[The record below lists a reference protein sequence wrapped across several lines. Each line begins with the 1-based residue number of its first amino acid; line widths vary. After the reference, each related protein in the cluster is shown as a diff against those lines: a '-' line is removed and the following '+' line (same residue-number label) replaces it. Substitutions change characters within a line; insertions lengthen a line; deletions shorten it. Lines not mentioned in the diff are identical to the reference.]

1 MAPPSLRPGCA
12 SADASESRWVELG
25 RIGAPFGLAGWVHVS
40 SFTEPAEALLEYREW
55 ALRAESG
62 ERRRYRLIDGRPQ
75 GERLV
80 VRLEGIETREAAGL
94 LTGAWVEVERAEL
107 PPTGDR
113 EYYRA
118 DLIGLEV
125 ENLEGVAL
133 GRVAYFIDA
142 PAGAVMVVEDRRHAA
157 DAARE
162 ALRREHWIL
171 ADPAHLQRVDLAAG
185 RILVDWPA
193 ELE

>member
-1 MAPPSLRPGCA
+1 LAPPV
-12 SADASESRWVELG
+12 RWVELG
-25 RIGAPFGLAGWVHVS
+25 RIGAPFGLQGWVHVTS
-40 SFTEPAEALLEYREW
+40 YTEPPEGLLEYPEW
-55 ALRAESG
+55 ALRPEGG
-62 ERRRYRLIDGRPQ
+62 ERKRHRLVEGQLQ

-80 VRLEGIETREAAGL
+80 VRFEGVEDRDGAAL

-118 DLIGLEV
+118 DLIGFEV
-125 ENLEGVAL
+125 TNLEGVTL

-142 PAGAVMVVEDRRHAA
+142 PTGAVMVVEDRKDADTGT
-157 DAARE
+157 DAASGT
-162 ALRREHWIL
+162 EHWVL
-171 ADPAHLQRVDLAAG
+171 ADPAHLRRVDLAAG
-185 RILVDWPA
+185 LILVDWPA

>member
-1 MAPPSLRPGCA
+1 MAPRPA
-12 SADASESRWVELG
+12 SASASGTWVELG

-40 SFTEPAEALLEYREW
+40 SFTEPPEALLDYEEW
-55 ALRAESG
+55 TLRPEGG
-62 ERRRYRLIDGRPQ
+62 ERSRLRLVEGHLQ

-80 VRLEGIETREAAGL
+80 VRLEGMGDRDAAAR
-94 LTGAWVEVERAEL
+94 LTGAWVEVERADL

-125 ENLEGVAL
+125 ENLEGIAL
-133 GRVAYFIDA
+133 GRVVHFIDA
-142 PAGAVMVVEDRRHAA
+142 PSGAVMVVADRQEAA
-157 DAARE
+157 AGARGG
-162 ALRREHWIL
+162 ASAREHWVL
-171 ADPAHLQRVDLAAG
+171 ADPAHLRRVDLVAG

>member
-1 MAPPSLRPGCA
+1 M
-12 SADASESRWVELG
+12 RWVELG
-25 RIGAPFGLAGWVHVS
+25 RIGAPFGLAGWVHVAS
-40 SFTEPAEALLEYREW
+40 YTEPPEALLEYPEW
-55 ALRAESG
+55 ALRPEGAE
-62 ERRRYRLIDGRPQ
+62 RKRHRLVEGRLQ

-80 VRLEGIETREAAGL
+80 VRLEGVESRDGAAL

-125 ENLEGVAL
+125 TNLEGIAL

-142 PAGAVMVVEDRRHAA
+142 PTGAVMVVADRADTGT
-157 DAARE
+157 DAAS
-162 ALRREHWIL
+162 RREHWVL
-171 ADPAHLQRVDLAAG
+171 ADPSHLRRVDLAAG
-185 RILVDWPA
+185 LILVDWPA

>member
-1 MAPPSLRPGCA
+1 MAPRV
-12 SADASESRWVELG
+12 RWVELG

-40 SFTEPAEALLEYREW
+40 SFTEPPQTLLEYPEW
-55 ALRAESG
+55 GVRPDGG
-62 ERRRYRLIDGRPQ
+62 ERKPYRLSDGRLQ

-80 VRLEGIETREAAGL
+80 ARLEGVDTREAAAL
-94 LTGAWVEVERAEL
+94 LTGAWVEIERAAL

-125 ENLEGVAL
+125 ENLEGIAL

-142 PAGAVMVVEDRRHAA
+142 PAGAVMVVEDREGAA
-157 DAARE
+157 AGTRE
-162 ALRREHWIL
+162 PSRREHWVL
-171 ADPAHLQRVDLAAG
+171 ADPAHLRRVDLAAG

>member
-1 MAPPSLRPGCA
+1 MPESGPAGAPPSM
-12 SADASESRWVELG
+12 RWVELG

-40 SFTEPAEALLEYREW
+40 SFTEPVEALLEYRQW
-55 ALRAESG
+55 ALRPQGG
-62 ERRRYRLIDGRPQ
+62 ERRRCLLIEGRVQ

-80 VRLEGIETREAAGL
+80 VRLEGIETRDSAAL
-94 LTGAWVEVERAEL
+94 LTGAWVEVEREEL

-118 DLIGLEV
+118 DLIGFEV
-125 ENLEGVAL
+125 ENLDGVRL
-133 GRVAYFIDA
+133 GRVAYFMDA
-142 PAGAVMVVEDRRHAA
+142 PAGAVMVVEDREGATAGPRVPG
-157 DAARE
+157 
-162 ALRREHWIL
+162 RREHWVL
-171 ADPAHLQRVDLAAG
+171 ADPEHLRHVDLAAG

>member
-1 MAPPSLRPGCA
+1 M
-12 SADASESRWVELG
+12 RWVELG

-40 SFTEPAEALLEYREW
+40 SYTEPPEALLEYAEW
-55 ALRAESG
+55 ALRREGG
-62 ERRRYRLIDGRPQ
+62 ERKRHRLAEGQLQ

-80 VRLEGIETREAAGL
+80 ARLEGIEDRDAAAL

-125 ENLEGVAL
+125 ENLEGIAL

-142 PAGAVMVVEDRRHAA
+142 PAGAVMVVTEREGA
-157 DAARE
+157 DAQTRE
-162 ALRREHWIL
+162 APRREHWVL
-171 ADPAHLQRVDLAAG
+171 ADPEHLRRVDLAAG

>member
-1 MAPPSLRPGCA
+1 LVAPV
-12 SADASESRWVELG
+12 RWVELG
-25 RIGAPFGLAGWVHVS
+25 RIGAPFGLAGGLHVS
-40 SFTEPAEALLEYREW
+40 SYTEPPEALLEYEAW
-55 ALRAESG
+55 ALRPEGG
-62 ERRRYRLIDGRPQ
+62 ERKMHRLVGGHLQ

-80 VRLEGIETREAAGL
+80 VRLEGIESREAAAR

-125 ENLEGVAL
+125 ENLAGVAL
-133 GRVAYFIDA
+133 GKVAYFIDA
-142 PAGAVMVVEDRRHAA
+142 PAGAVMVVADRS
-157 DAARE
+157 DAAAGTRG
-162 ALRREHWIL
+162 ASRREHWVL
-171 ADPAHLQRVDLAAG
+171 ADPAHLRRVDLAAG
-185 RILVDWPA
+185 RVLVDWPA

>member
-1 MAPPSLRPGCA
+1 MAPPV
-12 SADASESRWVELG
+12 RWVQLG
-25 RIGAPFGLAGWVHVS
+25 RIGAHFGLAGWVHVS
-40 SFTEPAEALLEYREW
+40 SFTEPLQALLEYRVW
-55 ALRAESG
+55 ALRPDGG
-62 ERRRYRLIDGRPQ
+62 ERKRHRLVEGHVQ

-80 VRLEGIETREAAGL
+80 ARLEGIEDRDGAAL
-94 LTGAWVEVERAEL
+94 LTGAWVEIDRAEL
-107 PPTGDR
+107 PPTGER

-125 ENLEGVAL
+125 ENLEGIML

-142 PAGAVMVVEDRRHAA
+142 PAGAVMVVEDREGTETP
-157 DAARE
+157 E
-162 ALRREHWIL
+162 ASRREHWVL
-171 ADPAHLQRVDLAAG
+171 ADPAHVRRVDLAAG

>member
-1 MAPPSLRPGCA
+1 M
-12 SADASESRWVELG
+12 RWVELG

-40 SFTEPAEALLEYREW
+40 SYTEPPEALLEYREW
-55 ALRAESG
+55 ALRPQSG
-62 ERRRYRLIDGRPQ
+62 ERQSHRLAEGHPQ

-80 VRLEGIETREAAGL
+80 VRLEGVESRDAAAL

-125 ENLEGVAL
+125 ENLEGIGL

-142 PAGAVMVVEDRRHAA
+142 PAGAVMVVQERDTA
-157 DAARE
+157 E
-162 ALRREHWIL
+162 AGTASRREHWIL
-171 ADPAHLQRVDLAAG
+171 ADPARLRRVDLAAG

>member
-1 MAPPSLRPGCA
+1 M
-12 SADASESRWVELG
+12 RWVELG

-40 SFTEPAEALLEYREW
+40 SYTEPPDALLEYPEW
-55 ALRAESG
+55 ALRPEGG
-62 ERRRYRLIDGRPQ
+62 ERKWHRIVEGQPH

-80 VRLEGIETREAAGL
+80 VRLDGIEDRNAAAL
-94 LTGAWVEVERAEL
+94 LTGAWVEVERTEL

-125 ENLEGVAL
+125 ENLEGIAL
-133 GRVAYFIDA
+133 GRVVYFIDA
-142 PAGAVMVVEDRRHAA
+142 PAGAVMVVEDREGA
-157 DAARE
+157 DVGTPGAS
-162 ALRREHWIL
+162 RREHWVL
-171 ADPAHLQRVDLAAG
+171 ADPAHLRRVDLAAG
-185 RILVDWPA
+185 WILVDWPA

>member
-1 MAPPSLRPGCA
+1 LAPPV
-12 SADASESRWVELG
+12 RWVELG

-40 SFTEPAEALLEYREW
+40 SYTEPPEALLEYPEW
-55 ALRAESG
+55 ALRPDGG
-62 ERRRYRLIDGRPQ
+62 ERKGHRPVEGHLH

-80 VRLEGIETREAAGL
+80 VRFEGVESRDAAAL

-125 ENLEGVAL
+125 TNLEGIAL

-142 PAGAVMVVEDRRHAA
+142 PTGAVMVVEDRKGA
-157 DAARE
+157 DTETDAIS
-162 ALRREHWIL
+162 RREHWVL
-171 ADPAHLQRVDLAAG
+171 ADPSHLRRVDLAAG
-185 RILVDWPA
+185 LILVDWPA

>member
-1 MAPPSLRPGCA
+1 MALPV
-12 SADASESRWVELG
+12 RWVELG
-25 RIGAPFGLAGWVHVS
+25 RIGAPFGLLGWVHVS
-40 SFTEPAEALLEYREW
+40 SYTEPPEALLEYPEW
-55 ALRAESG
+55 VLRPEGG
-62 ERRRYRLIDGRPQ
+62 ERKRHRVVAGQLH

-80 VRLEGIETREAAGL
+80 VRLEGIESRDGAAL

-125 ENLEGVAL
+125 TNLEGIAL

-142 PAGAVMVVEDRRHAA
+142 PMGAVMVVEDRRGADTA
-157 DAARE
+157 TDAASG
-162 ALRREHWIL
+162 REHWVL
-171 ADPAHLQRVDLAAG
+171 ADPSHLRRVDLAAG
-185 RILVDWPA
+185 LILVDWPA

>member
-1 MAPPSLRPGCA
+1 VAPPV
-12 SADASESRWVELG
+12 RWVELG
-25 RIGAPFGLAGWVHVS
+25 RVGAPFGLLGWVHVTS
-40 SFTEPAEALLEYREW
+40 YTEPPEALLEYPEW
-55 ALRAESG
+55 ALRPEGG
-62 ERRRYRLIDGRPQ
+62 ERKRNRLAEAKVQ

-80 VRLEGIETREAAGL
+80 VRLEGVQDRDAAAL
-94 LTGAWVEVERAEL
+94 LTGSWVEIEREAL

-142 PAGAVMVVEDRRHAA
+142 PAGAVMVVEESKAS
-157 DAARE
+157 DAPARE
-162 ALRREHWIL
+162 AHWVL
-171 ADPAHLQRVDLAAG
+171 ADPAHLRRVDLAAG

>member
-1 MAPPSLRPGCA
+1 MAAPV
-12 SADASESRWVELG
+12 RWVELG

-55 ALRAESG
+55 GLRPEHG
-62 ERRRYRLIDGRPQ
+62 ERRRYRLIDGHPQ

-80 VRLEGIETREAAGL
+80 ARLEGIENRDGAAL
-94 LTGAWVEVERAEL
+94 VTGAWVEVERTEL

-125 ENLEGVAL
+125 ENLEGIAL
-133 GRVAYFIDA
+133 GKVAYFIDA
-142 PAGAVMVVEDRRHAA
+142 PAGAVMVVGPDEDVAA
-157 DAARE
+157 GKPGAAGR
-162 ALRREHWIL
+162 AHLVL
-171 ADPAHLQRVDLAAG
+171 ADPAHLRRVDLKAG

>member
-1 MAPPSLRPGCA
+1 M
-12 SADASESRWVELG
+12 ELG
-25 RIGAPFGLAGWVHVS
+25 RIGAPFGLAGWLHVS
-40 SFTEPAEALLEYREW
+40 SFTEPPQALLGYREW
-55 ALRAESG
+55 ALRPDGG
-62 ERRRYRLIDGRPQ
+62 ERKRHRLLEGHRH

-80 VRLEGIETREAAGL
+80 ARLEGVESRDAAAL
-94 LTGAWVEVERAEL
+94 LTGAWVEVERAAL

-142 PAGAVMVVEDRRHAA
+142 PAGAVMVVKDRA
-157 DAARE
+157 DAAAGTRE
-162 ALRREHWIL
+162 ASRREHWVL
-171 ADPAHLQRVDLAAG
+171 ADPAHVRRVDLAAG

-193 ELE
+193 ALE

>member
-1 MAPPSLRPGCA
+1 MAPPV
-12 SADASESRWVELG
+12 RWVELG

-55 ALRAESG
+55 GLRPERG
-62 ERRRYRLIDGRPQ
+62 ERKRYRLIDGRLQ

-80 VRLEGIETREAAGL
+80 AQLEGIADRDGAAL
-94 LTGAWVEVERAEL
+94 VTGAWIEVERTEL

-142 PAGAVMVVEDRRHAA
+142 PAGAVMVVAPGEDLAA
-157 DAARE
+157 EKPEAARG
-162 ALRREHWIL
+162 AHWVL
-171 ADPAHLQRVDLAAG
+171 ADPAHLRRVDLKAG

>member
-1 MAPPSLRPGCA
+1 MAPPV
-12 SADASESRWVELG
+12 WVELG
-25 RIGAPFGLAGWVHVS
+25 RIGAPFGLTGSLHVS
-40 SFTEPAEALLEYREW
+40 SYTEPAEALLEYSEW
-55 ALRAESG
+55 ALRQEGG
-62 ERRRYRLIDGRPQ
+62 ERRTYRLVDGQPH

-80 VRLEGIETREAAGL
+80 VRLEGVASRDAAAL
-94 LTGAWVEVERAEL
+94 LTGAWVEIQRAEL

-125 ENLEGVAL
+125 ENLEGIAL

-142 PAGAVMVVEDRRHAA
+142 PAGAVMVVEDRGGAEVE
-157 DAARE
+157 ARE
-162 ALRREHWIL
+162 ASRREHWVL
-171 ADPAHLQRVDLAAG
+171 ADPAHLRRVDLAAG

>member
-1 MAPPSLRPGCA
+1 
-12 SADASESRWVELG
+12 VELG

-40 SFTEPAEALLEYREW
+40 SFTAPPEALLEYGEW
-55 ALRAESG
+55 LLRPQAG
-62 ERRRYRLIDGRPQ
+62 ERKRHRLLDGHLQ

-80 VRLEGIETREAAGL
+80 VRLEGVESREGAAL
-94 LTGAWVEVERAEL
+94 LTGAWVEVERAAL

-113 EYYRA
+113 EYYCA

-133 GRVAYFIDA
+133 GRVAHFIDA
-142 PAGAVMVVEDRRHAA
+142 PAGAVMVVCSQEAA
-157 DAARE
+157 GPGDAA
-162 ALRREHWIL
+162 RREHWVL
-171 ADPAHLQRVDLAAG
+171 ADPAHLRRVDLAAG
-185 RILVDWPA
+185 HILVDWPA

>member
-1 MAPPSLRPGCA
+1 
-12 SADASESRWVELG
+12 
-25 RIGAPFGLAGWVHVS
+25 VS
-40 SFTEPAEALLEYREW
+40 SYTEPPEALLEYPEW
-55 ALRAESG
+55 ALRPEGG
-62 ERRRYRLIDGRPQ
+62 ERKWHRPVEGQRQ

-80 VRLEGIETREAAGL
+80 VRLEGIESRDGAAL
-94 LTGAWVEVERAEL
+94 LTGAWVEIERAEL

-125 ENLEGVAL
+125 ANLEGITL

-142 PAGAVMVVEDRRHAA
+142 PAGAVMVVQDRMAA
-157 DAARE
+157 DAGTRE
-162 ALRREHWIL
+162 ASRREHWIL
-171 ADPAHLQRVDLAAG
+171 ADPTHLRRVDLAAG

>member
-1 MAPPSLRPGCA
+1 MA
-12 SADASESRWVELG
+12 
-25 RIGAPFGLAGWVHVS
+25 
-40 SFTEPAEALLEYREW
+40 ALLGYREW
-55 ALRAESG
+55 GLRPERG
-62 ERRRYRLIDGRPQ
+62 ERKRYRLIDGHVQ

-80 VRLEGIETREAAGL
+80 ARLEGIEDRDSAAL
-94 LTGAWVEVERAEL
+94 VTGAWVEVERKEL

-133 GRVAYFIDA
+133 GRVTHFIDA
-142 PAGAVMVVEDRRHAA
+142 PAGAVMVVEEASKDVAA
-157 DAARE
+157 GEPE
-162 ALRREHWIL
+162 APPRQHLVL
-171 ADPAHLQRVDLAAG
+171 ADPAHLRRVDLTAG
-185 RILVDWPA
+185 RVLVDWPA

>member
-1 MAPPSLRPGCA
+1 MAPPV
-12 SADASESRWVELG
+12 WVELG
-25 RIGAPFGLAGWVHVS
+25 RIGAPFGLTGSLHVS
-40 SFTEPAEALLEYREW
+40 SYTEPAEALLEYPEW
-55 ALRAESG
+55 ALRQEGG
-62 ERRRYRLIDGRPQ
+62 ERRTYRLVDGQPH

-80 VRLEGIETREAAGL
+80 VRLEGVASRDAAAL
-94 LTGAWVEVERAEL
+94 LTGAWVEIQRAEL

-125 ENLEGVAL
+125 ENLEGIAL

-142 PAGAVMVVEDRRHAA
+142 PAGAVMVVEDRGGA
-157 DAARE
+157 DVEARE
-162 ALRREHWIL
+162 ASRREHWVL
-171 ADPAHLQRVDLAAG
+171 ADPAHLRRVDLAAG
-185 RILVDWPA
+185 RIWVDWPA

>member
-1 MAPPSLRPGCA
+1 MAPG
-12 SADASESRWVELG
+12 RWVELG

-40 SFTEPAEALLEYREW
+40 SFTEPAESLLGYREW
-55 ALRAESG
+55 VLRPEGG
-62 ERRRYRLIDGRPQ
+62 ERTSHRIAEAEVQGQ

-80 VRLEGIETREAAGL
+80 VRLEGVEDRNAAAL
-94 LTGAWVEVERAEL
+94 LTGAWVEVERAKL

-125 ENLEGVAL
+125 ENLEGIAL

-142 PAGAVMVVEDRRHAA
+142 PAGAVMVVAG
-157 DAARE
+157 RE
-162 ALRREHWIL
+162 EASRREHWVL
-171 ADPAHLQRVDLAAG
+171 ADPAHLRRVDLAAG

>member
-1 MAPPSLRPGCA
+1 M
-12 SADASESRWVELG
+12 ELG

-40 SFTEPAEALLEYREW
+40 SYTEPPEALLEYPEW
-55 ALRAESG
+55 ALRSERG
-62 ERRRYRLIDGRPQ
+62 ERKKYRLADGQ
-75 GERLV
+75 VHGERLV
-80 VRLEGIETREAAGL
+80 VRLEGIDERDGAAL
-94 LTGAWVEVERAEL
+94 LTGAWVEIERTEL

-125 ENLEGVAL
+125 ENLEGKVL

-142 PAGAVMVVEDRRHAA
+142 PAGAVMVVEDQETGPAVRG
-157 DAARE
+157 E
-162 ALRREHWIL
+162 ASRKEHWVL
-171 ADPAHLQRVDLAAG
+171 ANPTHLRRVDLAAG

>member
-1 MAPPSLRPGCA
+1 MAPPV
-12 SADASESRWVELG
+12 RWVELG
-25 RIGAPFGLAGWVHVS
+25 RIGAPFGLAGWMHVS
-40 SFTEPAEALLEYREW
+40 SYTEPAEALLEYNEW
-55 ALRAESG
+55 ALRSGSG
-62 ERRRYRLIDGRPQ
+62 ERKRHRLVEGRLQ

-80 VRLEGIETREAAGL
+80 ARLEGVESRDAAAL

-125 ENLEGVAL
+125 ENLEGIVL

-142 PAGAVMVVEDRRHAA
+142 PAGAVMVVASPEDAGA
-157 DAARE
+157 GERE
-162 ALRREHWIL
+162 ASRGEHWVL
-171 ADPAHLQRVDLAAG
+171 ADPAHLRRVDLAAG

>member
-1 MAPPSLRPGCA
+1 M
-12 SADASESRWVELG
+12 
-25 RIGAPFGLAGWVHVS
+25 S
-40 SFTEPAEALLEYREW
+40 SFTDPPEALLEYPEW
-55 ALRAESG
+55 ALRPEGG
-62 ERRRYRLIDGRPQ
+62 ERRRRRLVEGQLQ

-80 VRLEGIETREAAGL
+80 VRFEGVEDRDGAAL

-118 DLIGLEV
+118 DLIGFEV
-125 ENLEGVAL
+125 ANLEGIAL

-142 PAGAVMVVEDRRHAA
+142 PTGPVMVVDDRREADPGT
-157 DAARE
+157 DAAS
-162 ALRREHWIL
+162 RREHWVL
-171 ADPAHLQRVDLAAG
+171 ADPAHLRRVDLAAG

>member
-1 MAPPSLRPGCA
+1 MLPP
-12 SADASESRWVELG
+12 RWVELG

-40 SFTEPAEALLEYREW
+40 SFTEPAEALLEYGEW
-55 ALRAESG
+55 VLRQEGG
-62 ERRRYRLIDGRPQ
+62 ERKRHRLIEGRVQ

-80 VRLEGIETREAAGL
+80 VRLEGTDDRDGAAL
-94 LTGAWVEVERAEL
+94 LTGAWVEIERAAL

-125 ENLEGVAL
+125 ENVEGIAL

-142 PAGAVMVVEDRRHAA
+142 PAGAVMVVVEREGAA
-157 DAARE
+157 GTAE
-162 ALRREHWIL
+162 ASGREHWVL
-171 ADPAHLQRVDLAAG
+171 ANPTHLRRVDLAAG
-185 RILVDWPA
+185 RVLVDWPA